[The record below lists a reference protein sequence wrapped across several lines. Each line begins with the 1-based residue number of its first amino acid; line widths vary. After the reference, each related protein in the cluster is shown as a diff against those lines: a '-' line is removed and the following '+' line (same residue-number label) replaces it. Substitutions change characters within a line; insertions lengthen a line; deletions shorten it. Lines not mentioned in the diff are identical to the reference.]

1 MGSQYV
7 VVNPGATQADGGLIF
22 VLKASAISGGIT
34 VVAAQAVNTSA
45 GTFNI
50 VIQNYGASGTVAG
63 GTIAGMAGGTA
74 TVWGSDVPQELAV
87 TAANAFVDAGEY
99 LVAKNVAGDGNLT
112 VDASIMIEI
121 VEGVVT
127 QG

>member
-50 VIQNYGASGTVAG
+50 VLQNYGVSGTVAG

>member
-50 VIQNYGASGTVAG
+50 VLQNYGASGAVAG

-74 TVWGSDVPQELAV
+74 TVWGSDVPQELTIA
-87 TAANAFVDAGEY
+87 AANAFVDAGEY

>member
-1 MGSQYV
+1 
-7 VVNPGATQADGGLIF
+7 
-22 VLKASAISGGIT
+22 
-34 VVAAQAVNTSA
+34 
-45 GTFNI
+45 
-50 VIQNYGASGTVAG
+50 
-63 GTIAGMAGGTA
+63 MAGGTA